1 MTIWSYR
8 RLAALASLL
17 VAACIPSALPSA
29 PMANAKPEV
38 TPSPA
43 PLANATPASLHEEI
57 FSPLAAGPAPADQP
71 LNVYASTMAT
81 AVPVELAGIKP
92 RVYVPDSLS
101 NTVEVIDPETMKVVD
116 RFATG
121 SIPHHV
127 APAPDLSTL
136 YVDNEGSSTLTQIDV
151 HTGRPV
157 RNIPVTYPYNL
168 YFTLD
173 GSKAV
178 VVAERLRRLEF
189 WDAHDWKQLK
199 IVDIPWPGA
208 DHLDFSA
215 DGKYLFVSTEYSGML
230 ARVNVETMQLEG
242 SVSVGGLPVDVRLS
256 PDGTVLYVANQ
267 GRQGVSVV
275 DPQQMKEVA
284 FIPTGQGAHG
294 LQVSRDTTKL
304 YVTNRLAG
312 TISVIDFE
320 KRAVVATWKIG
331 GSPDMT
337 QLSPDGKQ
345 LWVSSRFDAGVMV
358 VDTGDGHLIAR
369 IPTGPGAHGLTYF
382 PNVGSRSI
390 GHNGV
395 YR

>member
-1 MTIWSYR
+1 MSQANST
-8 RLAALASLL
+8 
-17 VAACIPSALPSA
+17 PGDA
-29 PMANAKPEV
+29 PP
-38 TPSPA
+38 TA
-43 PLANATPASLHEEI
+43 PPATPAAAQREF
-57 FSPLAAGPAPADQP
+57 FSPLAAVPAPAASP

-81 AVPVELAGIKP
+81 AVPAALAGIKP

-101 NTVEVIDPETMKVVD
+101 NTVDVIDPETMKVVD
-116 RFATG
+116 RFVTG

-178 VVAERLRRLEF
+178 IVAERLRRLEF
-189 WDAHDWKQLK
+189 WDAREWKQLK

-208 DHLDFSA
+208 DHLDFTA
-215 DGKYLFVSTEYSGML
+215 DGKSLFVSTEYSGML

-256 PDGTVLYVANQ
+256 PDGAFLYVANQ
-267 GRQGVSVV
+267 GRHGVSVV

-312 TISVIDFE
+312 TISVLDFE
-320 KRAVVATWKIG
+320 TRAVVATWKIG

-345 LWVSSRFDAGVMV
+345 LWVSSRFDAGVIV
-358 VDTGDGHLIAR
+358 IDTGDGHVIAR